1 MNHLTKD
8 IVKIHHSRVLHLLVE
23 KECSSVNEIVRSEAT
38 LRSLVRLPHSKVQ
51 EIALPNLLFGHRI
64 RMNKQMALILTHVLA
79 DISQQSESGA
89 ETLLRSFFETDVH
102 LAMGRVSMSR
112 GKTLPEA
119 LHSGRRSLE
128 KHSNSLRMPKSD
140 RGPFLVS
147 DCEPAGI
154 LLEPLPKLTEDIE
167 RKMMALPFKREGED
181 ELALLARF
189 QPAGAK
195 PGFSPLPDFG
205 SLRAQLGNSARSHC
219 AEFEKLPP
227 SVPVHRCHGL
237 MSSRDLGLTRSVV
250 LCILDDIDRADR
262 VWRECSGRGREW
274 SGEA

>member
-8 IVKIHHSRVLHLLVE
+8 IVEIHHSRVLHLLVE

-79 DISQQSESGA
+79 DISQQPESGA

-181 ELALLARF
+181 ELALLRLVLRVTSVFICQVRVRPLQTLRLLGHEFFLGTLAANELDLLWSEALRNASATIDFLRRGVRGVGVICLVAR
-189 QPAGAK
+189 
-195 PGFSPLPDFG
+195 
-205 SLRAQLGNSARSHC
+205 
-219 AEFEKLPP
+219 
-227 SVPVHRCHGL
+227 
-237 MSSRDLGLTRSVV
+237 
-250 LCILDDIDRADR
+250 
-262 VWRECSGRGREW
+262 
-274 SGEA
+274 